1 MATTVV
7 ILRTRITLVQFSI
20 LRSLTAVEHPNGA
33 RLLRTRS
40 SPTFSAPVYSSRSG
54 LEEKN
59 SPRSPRQPVKTVFR
73 VAFIVLTCLQ
83 PSPSAGGLP
92 PRNKSSPSLRAPI
105 TPFPVPLHQTN
116 TQPPPPAPTRPPEPQ
131 APAPSWPSLPVK
143 VKQSIA
149 PPANVTASG
158 TTVPF
163 QPGNAST
170 APSNPI
176 GTPAPQR
183 PRALTPIGS
192 ECYYYASKPI
202 VPDPPPQAPP
212 CVFYYVNLTKETQ
225 RLTISFHGLQEVDMC
240 FLEEGKANKCTIQ
253 LSLRTSAPL
262 VIFKRSLGLFPLKKK
277 NVFYVTLDGWHLV
290 MTFLSL
296 FPTTRSLKYHYELL
310 FANAEGAIKD
320 STTTSY

>member
-212 CVFYYVNLTKETQ
+212 CVFYYVNLTKE
-225 RLTISFHGLQEVDMC
+225 I
-240 FLEEGKANKCTIQ
+240 
-253 LSLRTSAPL
+253 
-262 VIFKRSLGLFPLKKK
+262 
-277 NVFYVTLDGWHLV
+277 
-290 MTFLSL
+290 
-296 FPTTRSLKYHYELL
+296 
-310 FANAEGAIKD
+310 
-320 STTTSY
+320 